1 MSKSIKVNVKAM
13 SIMALLVALN
23 IVLSQTLTIHTWNL
37 KIGFNFIPVVVAAMM
52 YGPFAAG
59 LVGALGDIVSAV
71 AFPVGPYFP
80 GFTLTAAI
88 TGIVFGLFLKKK
100 PTIVKIVLS
109 VLIVQLI
116 IGWFGNT
123 YFIHVLYGSPYKA
136 LFISRIPQC
145 LGMSVVQIACII
157 AMNSKLI
164 PVLKRVSE

>member
-1 MSKSIKVNVKAM
+1 MKVNVKAM

-37 KIGFNFIPVVVAAMM
+37 KIGFNFIPVAVAAMM
-52 YGPFAAG
+52 YGPIAGG
-59 LVGALGDIVSAV
+59 LVNALGDIVSAI

-80 GFTLTAAI
+80 GFTLTAAL

-100 PTIVKIVLS
+100 PTVAKIAIS
-109 VLIVQLI
+109 VLIVQMF

-123 YFIHVLYGSPYKA
+123 YFIHVLYGSPYEA

-145 LGMSVVQIACII
+145 LGMSIVQVVCIF

-164 PVLKRVSE
+164 PVLKRVLE